1 MAYVL
6 CHKWDHGL
14 IGFQK
19 FLSVSIFNISH
30 VGNIGTY
37 IFKVNASQ
45 HVREASCVWKWAIY
59 LQFCSLIGKVMIHP
73 QIGGFSPKSSGTKPN
88 MYPRNLL
95 ITMVWREAHPRPESV
110 HIHHNFPQH
119 RGLPKKKIEFN
130 NERIPHY
137 FQDSKFQLRSKK
149 KTPIVENADFVAHRT
164 VHTIPIPLSFD
175 DQNRNPIKAPIF
187 GWVLP
192 KVHSS
197 PTMAWFHDDFHVWTS
212 IKSIISMCSTYLWWL
227 WGCFMI
233 GSITLNPCINQKS
246 VIWHMRLS
254 EVMGVS
260 LNHPG

>member
-1 MAYVL
+1 VAYVL

-119 RGLPKKKIEFN
+119 RGLPKKRLNSTTRGFPTIS
-130 NERIPHY
+130 RI
-137 FQDSKFQLRSKK
+137 RSSNWDPKK
-149 KTPIVENADFVAHRT
+149 KRLLSKTPTLSRIAQYIPFQSPYHLMIRIETPSKHQFLVGCFQKFIQVQLWPDF
-164 VHTIPIPLSFD
+164 
-175 DQNRNPIKAPIF
+175 
-187 GWVLP
+187 
-192 KVHSS
+192 
-197 PTMAWFHDDFHVWTS
+197 MM
-212 IKSIISMCSTYLWWL
+212 ISMFELPSKASFPCAPPIYGDCGDALWL
-227 WGCFMI
+227 G
-233 GSITLNPCINQKS
+233 
-246 VIWHMRLS
+246 LS
-254 EVMGVS
+254 
-260 LNHPG
+260 H